1 MILLTTY
8 VDTGK
13 GPGHKELW
21 NKIEAARRLVAKGEW
36 VAADLSHLNENFDSL
51 GEAFDQYCD
60 AYSDDGKTE
69 LLMTA
74 LKEIKAENYFGD
86 TPPEASRALSCCGMK
101 LWIFKWKSE
110 AECFGK
116 SVMYI
121 KFCVEGKGEEGPLYV
136 HSIHLDNPPQKG

>member
-1 MILLTTY
+1 MILLTRY

-21 NKIEAARRLVAKGEW
+21 NKIEAARRLVARREW
-36 VAADLSHLNENFDSL
+36 VAADVSHLSGNFDDL
-51 GEAFDQYCD
+51 GETFDID
-60 AYSDDGKTE
+60 AYSDEGQTE

-74 LKEIKAENYFGD
+74 LKEIKAENYFGA
-86 TPPEASRALSCCGMK
+86 TPPRPSLALSCCGMK

-121 KFCVEGKGEEGPLYV
+121 KFCLEGKGEEGPLYV